1 MLNTD
6 RHKCMDKTN
15 TTILMQSFA
24 FVALRELALQT
35 RPIEEEN
42 KKPYQMT
49 LLQRGRETRKKE
61 REGDRLS
68 KIDDQ
73 KEWQWGPKKR

>member
-1 MLNTD
+1 MLNTN

-24 FVALRELALQT
+24 FVALRELALRT

-49 LLQRGRETRKKE
+49 MLQRGRETRKKE
-61 REGDRLS
+61 RARDKLRV
-68 KIDDQ
+68 K
-73 KEWQWGPKKR
+73 

>member
-1 MLNTD
+1 MLNTN

-15 TTILMQSFA
+15 TTILMQSLT
-24 FVALRELALQT
+24 FVALRELTLRT

-49 LLQRGRETRKKE
+49 VLQKGRETRKKE
-61 REGDRLS
+61 RVGDKL
-68 KIDDQ
+68 KA
-73 KEWQWGPKKR
+73 K

>member
-1 MLNTD
+1 MLNTN

-24 FVALRELALQT
+24 FGFTNPANWGRKQKTLSNDNVTEGKKNKEERKSKRQT
-35 RPIEEEN
+35 ESE
-42 KKPYQMT
+42 
-49 LLQRGRETRKKE
+49 
-61 REGDRLS
+61 
-68 KIDDQ
+68 IDDQ